1 MVGLNESRTL
11 SSSFIDW
18 VVGFFFNGAD
28 KSSARKKVSFG
39 VFCYYGGEVG
49 L

>member
-1 MVGLNESRTL
+1 MKAELFPRVLQTGQV
-11 SSSFIDW
+11 D
-18 VVGFFFNGAD
+18 FFNGAD
-28 KSSARKKVSFG
+28 KSSARKKGSFR